1 MERCDF
7 CSVMAIIRR
16 YISDDRNMSQTDLLY
31 ELFASFFNQKEAQ
44 DFYLDNGLVC
54 RWMNGLSRISPRI
67 SGFYFQKKHKPLLTR
82 DISDKIL
89 PILYDSAM
97 AIEELHTLLMQ
108 DATISEKVKTKY
120 SKLYP
125 CQTDGEEAAFLC
137 GVLCFGMEREFV
149 KRDANYK
156 ALLAGGSLSPM
167 VRNFVMAADVPNPCR
182 YFCGR
187 EQELEQLHQMLQNH
201 GKLFLW
207 GIAGIGKS
215 EMAKAYAK
223 QHKKEYTNIL
233 YLSYTGDLARDI
245 AEMDFVDDLASDQE
259 AERFRKHN
267 RFLRSLKEDTL
278 LVIDHF
284 NTTASQES
292 TLSVVMKYRCR
303 VLFTTRSRFDQYA
316 AMELKEIADQQT
328 LLNFARCFYADAAK
342 YQPILEQIIQV
353 VHSHTLAV
361 ELASRLLQTG
371 ILEPGAL
378 LNKLKEERAAM
389 DAADKIG
396 ITKDGQSRRAT
407 YYDHIHTLFSLY
419 QLNSAEL
426 DVMRSLIFTPDSG
439 IPVRLLARWMQLAD
453 GNTIHDL
460 VENGFVQASERYA
473 VALHPMIREVAIT
486 ETKPTVTNCRT
497 LLTSL
502 HTICQ
507 HYEADV
513 PYFRLM
519 FQTIDNLATYM
530 EIDDTAFY
538 LRFLEDA
545 FSYMQKYGDTVG
557 MKRIVSELYSQLQDQ
572 SIGTVTDRVLFLDCC
587 AACETRT
594 RNAIQLEQGAV
605 ALLGDVTP
613 ENARLAANLHAN
625 LGSLYQGIGEVKLA
639 KQHMEIG
646 MNLLKQYGMSTY
658 YDMIPKLN
666 NYAVLRA
673 DMGEVQDSLQLLQ
686 TVANAIR
693 QCSSDQSG
701 DYAQVQETM
710 GNVALLL
717 GDGKR
722 AARHFKKAMSIYEVL
737 FAAEPERIA
746 AKKEEIFRTYVQA
759 GAYLAQQILKK

>member
-1 MERCDF
+1 
-7 CSVMAIIRR
+7 
-16 YISDDRNMSQTDLLY
+16 
-31 ELFASFFNQKEAQ
+31 
-44 DFYLDNGLVC
+44 
-54 RWMNGLSRISPRI
+54 MNGLSRISPRI

-167 VRNFVMAADVPNPCR
+167 VRNFVMAADVPNPCQ

-187 EQELEQLHQMLQNH
+187 EQELEQLHQMLQEH

-207 GIAGIGKS
+207 GIAGIGKT

-245 AEMDFVDDLASDQE
+245 AEMDFADDLASDQE
-259 AERFRKHN
+259 AERFRKHS

-303 VLFTTRSRFDQYA
+303 VLFTTRSRFDQNA

-328 LLNFARCFYADAAK
+328 LFHFAGCFYAEAARYK
-342 YQPILEQIIQV
+342 PILEQIIQV
-353 VHSHTLAV
+353 VHRHTLAV

-371 ILEPGAL
+371 ILEPDAL
-378 LNKLKEERAAM
+378 LNKFKEERAAM

-407 YYDHIHTLFSLY
+407 YYD
-419 QLNSAEL
+419 
-426 DVMRSLIFTPDSG
+426 
-439 IPVRLLARWMQLAD
+439 
-453 GNTIHDL
+453 
-460 VENGFVQASERYA
+460 
-473 VALHPMIREVAIT
+473 
-486 ETKPTVTNCRT
+486 
-497 LLTSL
+497 
-502 HTICQ
+502 
-507 HYEADV
+507 
-513 PYFRLM
+513 
-519 FQTIDNLATYM
+519 
-530 EIDDTAFY
+530 
-538 LRFLEDA
+538 
-545 FSYMQKYGDTVG
+545 
-557 MKRIVSELYSQLQDQ
+557 
-572 SIGTVTDRVLFLDCC
+572 
-587 AACETRT
+587 
-594 RNAIQLEQGAV
+594 
-605 ALLGDVTP
+605 
-613 ENARLAANLHAN
+613 
-625 LGSLYQGIGEVKLA
+625 
-639 KQHMEIG
+639 
-646 MNLLKQYGMSTY
+646 
-658 YDMIPKLN
+658 MIPQMT
-666 NYAVLRA
+666 NYAVLMA
-673 DMGEVQDSLQLLQ
+673 DMGEAQASLQLLQ

-693 QCSSDQSG
+693 KFSSDMSG
-701 DYAQVQETM
+701 DYAQVQEAM
-710 GNVALLL
+710 GSICLLL
-717 GDGKR
+717 GDGRR
-722 AARHFKKAMSIYEVL
+722 AAKHFQKAISIYEVL
-737 FAAEPERIA
+737 FAAEPERIV
-746 AKKEEIFRTYVQA
+746 AKKEEIYAMCMQA
-759 GAYLAQQILKK
+759 GTYLTRQTPQK

>member
-7 CSVMAIIRR
+7 CSIMAIIRR

-67 SGFYFQKKHKPLLTR
+67 SGFYFQKKYKPLLTK

-97 AIEELHTLLMQ
+97 AVEELHTLLMQ
-108 DATISEKVKTKY
+108 DATISEKVKTRC
-120 SKLYP
+120 SKSYP
-125 CQTDGEEAAFLC
+125 CQTDEEEAAFLC

-187 EQELEQLHQMLQNH
+187 EQEMERLHQMLQNH

-215 EMAKAYAK
+215 EAAKAYAK

-245 AEMDFVDDLASDQE
+245 AEMDFADDLASDHE

-278 LVIDHF
+278 LVIDQF

-292 TLSVVMKYRCR
+292 TLAVVMKYRCR

-328 LLNFARCFYADAAK
+328 LLHFAGCFYADAAK
-342 YQPILEQIIQV
+342 YKPILEQIIQV
-353 VHSHTLAV
+353 VHRHTLAV

-371 ILEPGAL
+371 ILEPDAL

-419 QLNSAEL
+419 QLNPAEL

-473 VALHPMIREVAIT
+473 VALHPMIREVTIT
-486 ETKPTVTNCRT
+486 ETKPTVTNCRM

-545 FSYMQKYGDTVG
+545 FSYMEKYGDTVG
-557 MKRIVSELYSQLQDQ
+557 MERIVFELSSQLQDQ
-572 SIGTVTDRVLFLDCC
+572 SIGTTTDRALLLDCC

-594 RNAIQLEQGAV
+594 EKAIQLEQEAV
-605 ALLGDVTP
+605 AMLGNVTP

-625 LGSLYQGIGEVKLA
+625 LGGLYQGIGKVELA
-639 KQHMEIG
+639 KQHMETGIH
-646 MNLLKQYGMSTY
+646 LLEQYGMDTH
-658 YDMIPKLN
+658 YDMIPQLT
-666 NYAVLRA
+666 NYAVLLA
-673 DMGEVQDSLQLLQ
+673 DMGEAQTSLQLLQ
-686 TVANAIR
+686 TVAKAIR
-693 QCSSDQSG
+693 KCSNDKSG

-710 GNVALLL
+710 GSICLLM
-717 GDGKR
+717 GDGRR
-722 AARHFKKAMSIYEVL
+722 AAKHFQKAISIYEVL

-746 AKKEEIFRTYVQA
+746 AKKEEIYAMCMQA
-759 GAYLAQQILKK
+759 GAYLTRQTPQK